1 MMRRISLTA
10 VFLDVFDKDKIGQL
24 KLNDQE
30 VEYIRYLLSDNP
42 EVFQKIQLA
51 IEEIMKD
58 GQIDLHDLPE
68 IVVLV
73 SNVMHVNFISVSKKV
88 DILNVIEYIIDTII
102 ESGFLPLPS
111 VELPILER
119 IVNSSIT
126 LLRMNL
132 QKKDQGSISWSCFC

>member
-1 MMRRISLTA
+1 MSYRPCLTA
-10 VFLDVFDKDKIGQL
+10 LFIDIFDKDKIGQL
-24 KLNDQE
+24 KLSDQE
-30 VEYIRYLLSDNP
+30 IEYVRYLLSDNP
-42 EVFQKIQLA
+42 EIFQKIQSA

-58 GQIDLHDLPE
+58 GQIDLHDLPQ

-73 SNVMHVNFISVSKKV
+73 SNIMHVNFISVSKKV
-88 DILNVIEYIIDTII
+88 DILNVIEYIMDTII
-102 ESGFLPLPS
+102 ESGFLPIPA

-132 QKKDQGSISWSCFC
+132 GRKDQGSLSWSCFC